1 MNELISPW
9 MGYASIPMYDDGVI
23 TWWANKKSDYIGTAL
38 YELEQDLGINFERVE
53 SKKDAEIRHKRVK
66 EIWNGG
72 FSSGNVLGLASW
84 KPSDKVWKLKT
95 KIGKQFDSTVIHE
108 LGHALGLDHPESHD
122 TTKNTVM
129 SYNRDRA
136 INRFY
141 YKDLDVLNAI
151 YIEEDYVLQD
161 VVSKEVK
168 IDMILGECFRNEH
181 QKKKHGKHS
190 LKMRDELTGI
200 EHVDYI

>member
-1 MNELISPW
+1 MVL
-9 MGYASIPMYDDGVI
+9 
-23 TWWANKKSDYIGTAL
+23 TQ
-38 YELEQDLGINFERVE
+38 LEFLWFLT
-53 SKKDAEIRHKRVK
+53 HPLK
-66 EIWNGG
+66 EIWNGE

-129 SYNRDRA
+129 SYSRDRA

-141 YKDLDVLNAI
+141 YKDLDVLNTI

-161 VVSKEVK
+161 VVPKEVK

-190 LKMRDELTGI
+190 SRPMGPPSAPKSSPGHLWLP
-200 EHVDYI
+200 